1 MDLPRQNT
9 LRFGVFEVNTVARE
23 VRKHGVRIRL
33 PGQPFAILV
42 MLLEHPGEVVPREEM
57 RRRLW
62 PEDTF
67 VDFEHGLNSAVK
79 KLRAAL
85 GDSAENPRYV
95 ETLPRI
101 GYRFVAPVENV
112 ENGETRV
119 EHSVPVAPPIHA
131 QRHTI
136 AADEDSSVST
146 RPRARWALLTPVL
159 TIGVASLSAFML
171 PRPAPQLVRT
181 TRLTNSARADRW
193 GRINSDGAR
202 IFFMERRGHRWNL
215 MQMPVAGGSPQAFSE
230 PFENTKIFAVSPD
243 GSVMIV
249 GSFARRGDYL
259 EMPVWLMPS
268 VGGPQKRLA
277 DVSAHDAVFTPDGR
291 GITYSTEDGIFTID
305 RDGTNSRR
313 LLTLPGKKDALDWS
327 PDGRLLRFQWL
338 DPATKAEAIWELDAG
353 GKSLHALL
361 PGWDRRP
368 SQCCGRWTA
377 DGRYYIF
384 VSHDHG
390 GAQNIWALRED
401 RSWSIY
407 RRRDP
412 VLLSTGPV
420 VMDQP
425 LPSRIGDRLFVLGS
439 NQYSE
444 IVRFDPATHEYHGLL
459 GGASATWPAFSS
471 DGQHLTSV
479 SDDTLW
485 WSNLDGTNRTEIA
498 PASFRPVGPRVRPD
512 GRAVAFDGTAP
523 DARTSRI
530 YLAPVDG
537 AGPRE
542 LISDTHPVHLPDW
555 SADGRVLVYSIPLE
569 AGPAAGL
576 YVFDLETQE
585 TNKLPGSEGYATA
598 RWSPDGR
605 SIAAVTEDVTRV
617 AVLELRSERWTEL
630 LRGRVLGPAVWS
642 RDSKF
647 VYVQDILEEGEPVHS
662 LEVATGR
669 TVRIADCR
677 TLLEGDV
684 SRCGFEEI
692 TPEGHLV
699 FRLSRGDHDVY
710 SLELRLP

>member
-1 MDLPRQNT
+1 VALPRQNT

-42 MLLEHPGEVVPREEM
+42 MLLERPGEVVPREEM

-62 PEDTF
+62 PENTF

-85 GDSAENPRYV
+85 GDSAENPRYI
-95 ETLPRI
+95 ETLPRV
-101 GYRFVAPVENV
+101 GYRFVAPVDNG
-112 ENGETRV
+112 ENGESQV
-119 EHSVPVAPPIHA
+119 EHAVPPASPFLA
-131 QRHTI
+131 QRNTT
-136 AADEDSSVST
+136 AADGNLSVSA
-146 RPRARWALLTPVL
+146 RPRARWAVLAPALTL
-159 TIGVASLSAFML
+159 GVASLSAFLL
-171 PRPAPQLVRT
+171 PRQAPQVVRA
-181 TRLTNSARADRW
+181 TRLTSSARADRW
-193 GRINSDGAR
+193 GRITSDGAR

-259 EMPVWLMPS
+259 QLPVWLMPS
-268 VGGPQKRLA
+268 VGGPPKRLA
-277 DVSAHDAVFTPDGR
+277 DVSARDAVFTPDGR
-291 GITYSTEDGIFTID
+291 EITYSTQDGIFAID
-305 RDGTNSRR
+305 RDGTNPRR
-313 LLTLPGKKDALDWS
+313 LLTLPGRKEALDWS
-327 PDGRLLRFQWL
+327 PDGRVLRFQWL
-338 DPATKAEAIWELDAG
+338 DPATKTEAIWEVDAG
-353 GKSLHALL
+353 GQNLHVLL

-377 DGRYYIF
+377 DGRFYIF

-407 RRRDP
+407 WRRDP
-412 VLLSTGPV
+412 ILLSTGPV

-439 NQYSE
+439 NEYSE
-444 IVRFDPATHEYHGLL
+444 NVRFDPATHEYRGLL
-459 GGASATWPAFSS
+459 GGASATWAAFSS
-471 DGQHLTSV
+471 DGQHLASV
-479 SDDTLW
+479 SNDTLW
-485 WSNLDGTNRTEIA
+485 WSNLDGTSRTEIA
-498 PASFRPVGPRVRPD
+498 PAMFRPSGPRVRPD
-512 GRAVAFDGTAP
+512 GREVAFEGMPP
-523 DARTSRI
+523 DVPMSRI

-537 AGPRE
+537 TRPRE
-542 LISDTHPVHLPDW
+542 LISSAHPVHLPDW
-555 SADGRVLVYSIPLE
+555 SADGRALVYSIPLD
-569 AGPAAGL
+569 AGAAAGL
-576 YVFDLETQE
+576 YVFDLETRE
-585 TNKLPGSEGYATA
+585 TRRLPGSEGYATA

-605 SIAAVTEDVTRV
+605 WIAAVTEDLSHL

-630 LRGRVLGPAVWS
+630 DRGRVLGSPVWS

-662 LEVATGR
+662 LDVATGR
-669 TVRIADCR
+669 ADRIADCR

-692 TPEGHLV
+692 TPDGCLI
-699 FRLSRGDHDVY
+699 FRLTRGDHDVY
-710 SLELRLP
+710 ALELRLP